1 MNFMTN
7 YTWGER
13 GLGAEIVGGPA
24 ENKWKTKWKTKWKI
38 LNDTEG

>member
-7 YTWGER
+7 YMWGER
-13 GLGAEIVGGPA
+13 GLGAEIVGRPA
-24 ENKWKTKWKTKWKI
+24 ENNDSKTKWKI